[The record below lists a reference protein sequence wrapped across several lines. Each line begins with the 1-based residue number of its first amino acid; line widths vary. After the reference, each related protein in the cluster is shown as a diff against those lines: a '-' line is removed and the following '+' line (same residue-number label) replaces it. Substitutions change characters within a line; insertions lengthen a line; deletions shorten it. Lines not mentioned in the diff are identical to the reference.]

1 MHAYSSLS
9 DDFYSN
15 MNLNT
20 EMALPN
26 NRETVLGFL
35 ERVRNAP
42 KNRRAFRAPC
52 YKSTHCGLTSF
63 VFDAADI

>member
-1 MHAYSSLS
+1 MNAYSALA
-9 DDFYSN
+9 DDYYSN

-35 ERVRNAP
+35 ERIQRIPESRAGWQDADSVVILLSRFFLSGAP
-42 KNRRAFRAPC
+42 R
-52 YKSTHCGLTSF
+52 
-63 VFDAADI
+63 